1 MGYLKYLQKLYRKPT
16 KELKEL
22 LKKRLIEW
30 RKSKVV
36 VRVDKPLRID
46 RARSLGYKD
55 KQGFIVARV
64 RVIRGGR
71 KRPLIKKG
79 RRSKA
84 RRRKKIVS
92 KSYQWIAEE
101 KAARKF
107 RNCEVLNSYK
117 LGKDGVYYFFECILI
132 DKNHPAIKKD
142 KDIKWIT
149 NSQHRGRVWRGKTSS
164 GKASRGLRRGKG
176 KGREKIRPSLR
187 AKGRKAK

>member
-16 KELKEL
+16 KELKEIL
-22 LKKRLIEW
+22 RQRLIEW
-30 RKSKVV
+30 RRSNVV

-46 RARSLGYKD
+46 RARALGYRD
-55 KQGFIVARV
+55 KQGFVVVRV
-64 RVIRGGR
+64 RVLRGGR
-71 KRPLIKKG
+71 QRPLIKKG

-84 RRRKKIVS
+84 RRRKKIVG

-101 KAARKF
+101 KAARRFK
-107 RNCEVLNSYK
+107 NCEVLNSYK
-117 LGKDGVYYFFECILI
+117 LGKDGLHYFFEIILV

-149 NSQHRGRVWRGKTSS
+149 NSQHRGRVFRGLTSA
-164 GKASRGLRRGKG
+164 GRKSRGLLGKG

-187 AKGRKAK
+187 AHGRKAK